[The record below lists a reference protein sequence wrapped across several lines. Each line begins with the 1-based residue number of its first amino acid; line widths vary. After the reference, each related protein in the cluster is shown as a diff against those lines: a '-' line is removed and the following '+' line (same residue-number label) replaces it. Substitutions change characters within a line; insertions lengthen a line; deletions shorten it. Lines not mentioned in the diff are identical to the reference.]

1 MGLFDQVV
9 VDGLKL
15 KRPKEISNYLKSVN
29 AKEIKD
35 FQTKDLDCF
44 MGLYKIDGKGQIFE
58 IKRKP
63 TGKKVAW
70 ESPWKG
76 FIDNKS
82 LAERLYFKLAT
93 KPTSKEK
100 RMVDQLVEV
109 KVKSKLTAIFNMY
122 AYEEVAGRF
131 VDIEYQVTAKDGKV
145 TKVNLVKSK
154 IESEKDAA
162 KRIKND
168 LAWKQNVAKDI
179 AKRKAFAQTWYYPIL
194 KETYNPFVFF
204 AKIVV
209 QKTCQRLV
217 NATYRW
223 HGV

>member
-9 VDGLKL
+9 VEGLKL
-15 KRPKEISNYLKSVN
+15 KQPKEISNYLKSVN

-44 MGLYKIDGKGQIFE
+44 MGLYKIDSKGQIFE

-70 ESPWKG
+70 ENPWKG
-76 FIDNKS
+76 FLDNKS
-82 LAERLYFKLAT
+82 LAEKLYFKLTT
-93 KPTSKEK
+93 KPASKEI
-100 RMVDQLVEV
+100 RMVDQLAEV
-109 KVKSKLTAIFNMY
+109 KVKSKLTTTFNMY

-131 VDIEYQVTAKDGKV
+131 VDIEYQVITKDGKV
-145 TKVNLVKSK
+145 TKVNLIESK

-168 LAWKQNVAKDI
+168 KEWKDNVAKDI

-209 QKTCQRLV
+209 QKACQQLI